1 VAKSISE
8 ITFKYK
14 TNFIN
19 RVSLFVSIFL
29 ISIIGLSIFSLL
41 NSGFKS
47 EDAFL
52 TIEDI
57 IEIIKF
63 TFVQSFFSVF
73 LSLLLGFLGAKIL
86 FDIKSVLL
94 KEIVISLT
102 TIAFV
107 LPTQL

>member
-1 VAKSISE
+1 MAKSFSE

-29 ISIIGLSIFSLL
+29 ISIIGLSILSLL

-57 IEIIKF
+57 FQVVGVGLVISGTVNSGKIIKGERYM
-63 TFVQSFFSVF
+63 
-73 LSLLLGFLGAKIL
+73 LGQFNGM
-86 FDIKSVLL
+86 FYEVMIK
-94 KEIVISLT
+94 
-102 TIAFV
+102 
-107 LPTQL
+107 